1 MEIYIQKQL
10 IIILYSL
17 LMGLIFGAG
26 YDIIR
31 IIHIMLGKVW
41 FRQPVIFLLDLAY
54 MLALTCCYSVFTYA
68 FNNGMHRMF
77 IVMPTVLGFIA
88 YYNTIGR
95 VVIYFSEVIIR
106 FIRTV
111 IHYVIVVPLGFIWRM
126 TKYVFVWLYR
136 HTLYILFRKISDLRR
151 LIYTAKQKKL
161 IKKLVRI

>member
-17 LMGLIFGAG
+17 LVGLIFGAG

-41 FRQPVIFLLDLAY
+41 FRRPVIFLLDLVY
-54 MLALTCCYSVFTYA
+54 MLILTCCYSVFTYA
-68 FNNGMHRMF
+68 FNNGMYRMF
-77 IVMPTVLGFIA
+77 IEIPMIVGFIV

-111 IHYVIVVPLGFIWRM
+111 IHYVIVVPLRFLWRM
-126 TKYVFVWLYR
+126 TRCAFIWIYR
-136 HTLYILFRKISDLRR
+136 HTLYILFQKIADLRR
-151 LIYTAKQKKL
+151 LIYTARQRKL